1 MMEKGKE
8 LEFPEGWGGGKG
20 SEVALRPQPYCAKRN
35 WGQQRS
41 PGVPPI
47 KSVFEIL
54 QGNVT
59 YNIFNVRRCNLFYF
73 KRTCFSIVI
82 YVR

>member
-1 MMEKGKE
+1 MIGKDNE
-8 LEFPEGWGGGKG
+8 LEFPEGRGGCQG

-47 KSVFEIL
+47 FKEFLCLWDYDVFEPALSTGNPGIL
-54 QGNVT
+54 QQFFIKKSCHG
-59 YNIFNVRRCNLFYF
+59 
-73 KRTCFSIVI
+73 KR
-82 YVR
+82 